1 MKRSDGFTLVELLM
15 GLAILSIV
23 TTTVVPSFSQL
34 LAEQRLRQ
42 VSNELRL
49 SLALA
54 RSEAIK
60 RNESVNVL
68 PTATNWSDGWCVE
81 IDAAA
86 GCTQTPL
93 VAYVVPQIIR
103 VNGHSEVTK
112 VAFNSWGR
120 SGNCPRFEIET
131 SVADRTCSVCLYVE
145 TDGRAIAAPGVCA
158 NQCPGVS
165 SDYSWSGACS
175 S

>member
-1 MKRSDGFTLVELLM
+1 MNRSGGFTLVELLM

-68 PTATNWSDGWCVE
+68 PAATTWSDGWCVE
-81 IDAAA
+81 LDAT
-86 GCTQTPL
+86 GCTQAPL
-93 VAYVVPQIIR
+93 GAYVVPQSIK
-103 VNGHSEVTK
+103 VNGQSGVTK

-158 NQCPGVS
+158 NECPGVG